1 MQENTPFGVSE
12 LLVQAQRMKKWYEE
26 ALHAVAVQYGLTMN
40 ELSVLLMCTG
50 MAHGRYQGC

>member
-26 ALHAVAVQYGLTMN
+26 ALHAVAVQYGLNFFAGSGSNNLRKNRTN
-40 ELSVLLMCTG
+40 
-50 MAHGRYQGC
+50 